1 MKDII
6 QQFFDEALQAVSS
19 LNEAHKDVIDSAA
32 RLIIHCYHNLGSV
45 YVCGNGGSAAD
56 AQHISAELAGRFLR
70 ERRALPCTA
79 LTTNTSIISAIG
91 NDSTYDIVFS
101 RQVEAYIRSGDIL
114 WAISTSGKS
123 TNVIEAMKKAR
134 DLGAKII
141 GFTGRDG
148 GDMPALCDV
157 CFIAPSETT
166 YSIQQLHQVAY
177 HIVCD
182 LVERAFT
189 NDQP

>member
-6 QQFFDEALQAVSS
+6 KLHIEEALQAVQN
-19 LNEAHKDVIDSAA
+19 LNDIHKEIIATSAQ
-32 RLIIHCYHNLGSV
+32 LIIDCYKSNGAV
-45 YVCGNGGSAAD
+45 FVCGNGGSAAD
-56 AQHISAELAGRFLR
+56 AQHISAELVGRFLR

-79 LTTNTSIISAIG
+79 LTTNTSILSAIG
-91 NDSTYDIVFS
+91 NDSTYDVVFS
-101 RQVEAYIRSGDIL
+101 RQVEAYVRAGDIL

-123 TNVIEAMKKAR
+123 ANVIEAMKKAR
-134 DLGAKII
+134 HQGAKII

-148 GDMPALCDV
+148 GNMPSLCDV

-166 YSIQQLHQVAY
+166 YSIQQLHQIAY

-182 LVERAFT
+182 LVERAFS
-189 NDQP
+189 NEQP